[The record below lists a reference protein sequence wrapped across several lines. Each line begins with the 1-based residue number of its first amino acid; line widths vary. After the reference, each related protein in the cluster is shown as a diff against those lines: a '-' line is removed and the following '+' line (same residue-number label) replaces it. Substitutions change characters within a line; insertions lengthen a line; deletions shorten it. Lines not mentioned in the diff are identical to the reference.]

1 MKDLKSILSES
12 IEKTEVDFASNA
24 KSESERKKKKETNS
38 STKMSIGID
47 SWIVNTN
54 NKTYSGKEV
63 KDWNKRNFLSYIHDK
78 YRDVFLNEISTPI
91 AHGMFEMA
99 TLFDLIQGSVD
110 CSDEDVSVA
119 VYGYINW
126 YFDRYIYD
134 IVERFG
140 VWKVKY
146 VNHPQAISSFVNSI
160 KPDISKDVGSI
171 SKNKVNKK
179 LLDIAY
185 RGTAE
190 KFISMY
196 GAIIVYGYLMTC
208 QGLSSD
214 ASASYV
220 KDGVIGMLKSGLFT
234 LDQVISITNKYNPYP
249 KRFERLN
256 VSQLVF
262 SLKNHFGVAVDKMR
276 VDLE

>member
-12 IEKTEVDFASNA
+12 IEKTETDFIVQG
-24 KSESERKKKKETNS
+24 KSKVKKKVRDKARAG
-38 STKMSIGID
+38 KGSIQGID
-47 SWIVNTN
+47 AWIVNTN

-63 KDWNKRNFLSYIHDK
+63 RDWNKRNFLSYIHDK

-99 TLFDLIQGSVD
+99 TLFDLIQGSVE
-110 CSDEDVSVA
+110 CSDKDTSLA

-126 YFDRYIYD
+126 YFDRYVYD

-146 VNHPQAISSFVNSI
+146 VNHPQAISSFMNSI
-160 KPDISKDVGSI
+160 RSDEPNSHDNMT
-171 SKNKVNKK
+171 KNKVNKK

-196 GAIIVYGYLMTC
+196 GAVMVYGYLMTC

-214 ASASYV
+214 ASSSYV
-220 KDGVIGMLKSGLFT
+220 KDGIVGMLKSGLFT
-234 LDQVISITNKYNPYP
+234 LDQVISVTNQYSPYP
-249 KRFERLN
+249 KKFERLN
-256 VSQLVF
+256 ISQLVF
-262 SLKNHFGVAVDKMR
+262 SLKNHFGVAIDKMR

>member
-12 IEKTEVDFASNA
+12 IEKTETDFIVQG
-24 KSESERKKKKETNS
+24 KSKVKKKTNGDIKANS
-38 STKMSIGID
+38 LQEID

-63 KDWNKRNFLSYIHDK
+63 RDWNKRNFLSYIHDK

-99 TLFDLIQGSVD
+99 TLFDLIQGSVE
-110 CSDEDVSVA
+110 CSDEDVSLA

-146 VNHPQAISSFVNSI
+146 VNHPQAISSFMNSI
-160 KPDISKDVGSI
+160 RSDETSSHNNVT
-171 SKNKVNKK
+171 KNKVNKK

-196 GAIIVYGYLMTC
+196 GAVMVYGYLMTC

-220 KDGVIGMLKSGLFT
+220 KDGIVGMLKSGLFT
-234 LDQVISITNKYNPYP
+234 LDQVISVTNQYNPYP
-249 KRFERLN
+249 KKFKRLN
-256 VSQLVF
+256 ISRLIF
-262 SLKNHFGVAVDKMR
+262 SLKNHFGVAIDKMR
-276 VDLE
+276 ADLE